1 MQCINETFFEEVFV
15 MENEKKEVLEFSSVQ
30 ALKDYLNS
38 CENDTIVSIVIRRK
52 EDEDEE
58 V

>member
-1 MQCINETFFEEVFV
+1 
-15 MENEKKEVLEFSSVQ
+15 MEKEKKEVLEFSSVQ

>member
-1 MQCINETFFEEVFV
+1 
-15 MENEKKEVLEFSSVQ
+15 MEKEKKEVLEFDSVQ
-30 ALKDYLNS
+30 ALGEYLNN
-38 CENDTIVSIVIRRK
+38 CEDGMIISIVIRRK

>member
-1 MQCINETFFEEVFV
+1 
-15 MENEKKEVLEFSSVQ
+15 MEKEKKEVLEFSSIQ

-38 CENDTIVSIVIRRK
+38 CEDDMIISIVIRRK
-52 EDEDEE
+52 EGEDEE

>member
-1 MQCINETFFEEVFV
+1 
-15 MENEKKEVLEFSSVQ
+15 MEKEKKEVLEFSSVQ
-30 ALKDYLNS
+30 SLKDYLNS
-38 CENDTIVSIVIRRK
+38 CENDTIILIVIRRK

>member
-1 MQCINETFFEEVFV
+1 
-15 MENEKKEVLEFSSVQ
+15 MEKEKKEVLEFDSVQ
-30 ALKDYLNS
+30 ALKEYLNS
-38 CENDTIVSIVIRRK
+38 CDDDTIISIVIRRK